1 MKKLIIII
9 AILGALVIA
18 NILINTDNSDAKK
31 FNKTLLEAIDST
43 DLALSFE
50 ILVNGSKLN
59 LVKRESCYEIQS
71 IDYCADNKKVQLLKN
86 FLNND
91 VEDIYENTAENL
103 DRLGFNNINNKSSIV
118 INDSKLLS
126 FGNINQ
132 YSKIY
137 VLYSNIIYKVHYYK
151 SILKTSSKEWIDKSS
166 PIINTVESDEFNIM
180 IHEKTEI
187 NPCAKITHK
196 DLISDKKF
204 STLRNSF
211 FDLYASDVKKI
222 SISSYNEISKSN
234 SLIKVYF
241 ENPYSKNIVNFFMIW
256 REDHLVYFAER
267 KSLILP
273 SLAFVIPNSVYDNIS
288 IYCKK

>member
-50 ILVNGSKLN
+50 ILVNGSKLK

-91 VEDIYENTAENL
+91 VEDMYENTSENL

-118 INDSKLLS
+118 INDSKILS

-151 SILKTSSKEWIDKSS
+151 SILKTSSKDWIDKSS

-187 NPCAKITHK
+187 NPCAKIIHR

-222 SISSYNEISKSN
+222 SISSYDEISKSN